1 MQSTNE
7 GRRRERIRAMS
18 KVAMTGRAGLGILV
32 VLFLACLTFVVFGC
46 SRDEPLALG
55 PQTSVPAVETKA
67 VIAGGASRTT
77 KGSGNSA
84 EPTGYFPSGYVNRG
98 ADGDGNVMTYEHEHD

>member
-55 PQTSVPAVETKA
+55 PQTSVPAVAAKA
-67 VIAGGASRTT
+67 VIVGGASRTT
-77 KGSGNSA
+77 KGSGSSA
-84 EPTGYFPSGYVNRG
+84 EPTDYFPSGYVNRG
-98 ADGDGNVMTYEHEHD
+98 ADGDGNVMTYEHD